1 MIDISSIPVQM
12 IVASTEQGGIGLD
25 GKLPWPHNA
34 KDFKHFRDVTKGSV
48 VVMGRRTYQEIK
60 ELKDARG
67 SKSVELLP
75 GRTSVVVSTSLENFT
90 NDEIVVEKSPRAA
103 VECNYDEGRNLFIIG
118 GKTLYTELFPYVK
131 TLYWTIFKEPYPCDT
146 FLPREEM
153 MSQFV
158 ITERSEAEEL
168 CFLRC
173 ERVAGPF

>member
-1 MIDISSIPVQM
+1 MDICSIPVQM
-12 IVASTEQGGIGLD
+12 IVASTEDGGIGFE

-34 KDFKHFRDVTKGSV
+34 TDFKHFREVTKGSV

-75 GRTSVVVSTSLENFT
+75 DRTSVVVSTSLESFT
-90 NDEIVVEKSPRAA
+90 NGEIVVEKCPTAA
-103 VECNYDEGRNLFIIG
+103 VECNYVEGRNLFVIG

-131 TLYWTIFKEPYPCDT
+131 TLFWTIFKDPYPCDT

-153 MSQFV
+153 LSSFV
-158 ITERSEAEEL
+158 ITDQKETEEL
-168 CFLRC
+168 YFLRC
-173 ERVAGPF
+173 ER